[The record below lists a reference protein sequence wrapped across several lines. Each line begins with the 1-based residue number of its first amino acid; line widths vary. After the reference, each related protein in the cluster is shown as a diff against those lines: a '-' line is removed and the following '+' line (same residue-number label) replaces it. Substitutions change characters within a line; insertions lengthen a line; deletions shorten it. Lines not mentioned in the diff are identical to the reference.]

1 MILPQVLIH
10 RRDAKNHFIRQD
22 RQDLRDLN
30 SSFAFSFFVLS
41 PAPLNAEPIQLG

>member
-10 RRDAKNHFIRQD
+10 RRDAKDAKNHFV

-30 SSFAFSFFVLS
+30 SSFVFSFFRAFMINTPV
-41 PAPLNAEPIQLG
+41 